1 MYKICTRMLVPPMF
15 AEWEIRDSLNVQ
27 QLGNGHTKYGKSLG
41 RNTLKPFFEV
51 FLGHPR
57 CSSG

>member
-1 MYKICTRMLVPPMF
+1 MLVPPMF
-15 AEWEIRDSLNVQ
+15 TEWEIRDSLNVQ

-41 RNTLKPFFEV
+41 RNTLEPFFEV
-51 FLGHPR
+51 FLGLPR